1 MVKDDYSQED
11 FVLKDEAFFH
21 SRKHIT
27 WLFKRFLNLLENIKN
42 EHDINY
48 SKLYKAIPEQKD
60 LLEMADYLDQRK
72 LSNLRKQILDIG
84 NDSIRNLEQDIK
96 NL

>member
-11 FVLKDEAFFH
+11 FVLKDEVLFH

-27 WLFKRFLNLLENIKN
+27 WLFKRFLNLLEGIKN

-60 LLEMADYLDQRK
+60 LLEMADYLDQQK
-72 LSNLRKQILDIG
+72 LNNLRKQILDIG
-84 NDSIRNLEQDIK
+84 NDSMRNLDQDVK